1 MPYPSTKATLSEPL
15 LFFCRCSFAMLDSWL
30 VVGCLSCVNTLL
42 MARYSVL
49 TDVTQVYAKAV
60 GQQNPQSPNLP
71 RVFPLVQWGDFP

>member
-1 MPYPSTKATLSEPL
+1 MPYTSTKSYVERTIA
-15 LFFCRCSFAMLDSWL
+15 FFCRCSFAMLDSWL
-30 VVGCLSCVNTLL
+30 VVGCLSCVNTPL

-60 GQQNPQSPNLP
+60 GQPNPQSPNLP